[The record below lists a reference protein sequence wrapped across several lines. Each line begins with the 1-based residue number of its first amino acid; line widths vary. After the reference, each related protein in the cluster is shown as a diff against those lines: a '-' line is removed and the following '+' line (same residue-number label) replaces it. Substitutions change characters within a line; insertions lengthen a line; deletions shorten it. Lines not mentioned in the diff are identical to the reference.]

1 MDKIIRCI
9 SEDGSITVTAADTS
23 DIVFTAQK
31 IHVTSPAATAALGRL
46 LTASSLMGAQ
56 MKSKDA
62 SVTLRVNG
70 DGPLGAVIAVGD
82 SSGNCRGYV
91 MNPGCETAYY
101 DNGKINVSA
110 AVGKSGILNVM
121 KDFGSGDPYI
131 GQVELVSGEIAEDI
145 TSYYAASEQLPT
157 VCALGV
163 LLNKDNHEAM
173 LSGGFLIQLLPT
185 ATDESITMLEK
196 SISKLEPVTT
206 MLAKGMS
213 IEDICRKALDGFK
226 LDILD
231 ESPINYVCSC
241 SREKVENSIRTLKDD
256 EIRSLADE
264 LGYAE
269 AVCHFCNK
277 KHRFSKLQ
285 LEKIIEEKSANN

>member
-9 SEDGSITVTAADTS
+9 TEDGSIAVTAADTS

-31 IHVTSPAATAALGRL
+31 LHVTSPCATAALGRL

-82 SSGNCRGYV
+82 STGNCRGYV
-91 MNPGCETAYY
+91 MNPDCETAYY

-163 LLNKDNHEAM
+163 LINKESHKVM
-173 LSGGFLIQLLPT
+173 LSGGLLIQLLPT
-185 ATDESITMLEK
+185 ATDESITMLEN

-241 SREKVENSIRTLKDD
+241 SREKVENSIRTLQDD

-277 KHRFSKLQ
+277 KFRFSKLQ
-285 LEKIIEEKSANN
+285 LEKIIEEKAANN